1 MRVSRLIS
9 SSRDALLHRLSHQK
23 HRNLGD
29 VFQQFISSS
38 YSSYNENNNN
48 NNNDFARGFHRV
60 FGFGLALFTIA
71 AFDSAADDVLLFNKA
86 KSVAVPKLESSQRVM
101 QVLGKGKP
109 PEADVWY
116 NASCNRRGRDVRVLA
131 FIADGEKASCDV
143 KVVISRKFERGKRRR
158 GRRRKQEAEEEEEV
172 VEEEEASLSK
182 SAWLRS
188 PLKYMPESV
197 KNSLAVDDIWE
208 IAEVSVTL
216 PNEQGMGI
224 PGQVD
229 LLHSSSSKNA

>member
-1 MRVSRLIS
+1 M
-9 SSRDALLHRLSHQK
+9 
-23 HRNLGD
+23 
-29 VFQQFISSS
+29 
-38 YSSYNENNNN
+38 
-48 NNNDFARGFHRV
+48 
-60 FGFGLALFTIA
+60 
-71 AFDSAADDVLLFNKA
+71 
-86 KSVAVPKLESSQRVM
+86 
-101 QVLGKGKP
+101 
-109 PEADVWY
+109 
-116 NASCNRRGRDVRVLA
+116 RVLA

-188 PLKYMPESV
+188 PLKYLPESV